1 MPNATTDQELQ
12 HLRNSLPDEVAIRRV
27 DERLSALGNVIACN
41 DHVAIVHAEIS
52 AETEQ
57 VISPENPQFLLI
69 FLVSGSRRS
78 AESGGIPC
86 GSCSELSRRQLLCP
100 QL

>member
-1 MPNATTDQELQ
+1 MLLYRWTIIF
-12 HLRNSLPDEVAIRRV
+12 SLPDSVQVRRI

-57 VISPENPQFLLI
+57 VHIVVFVIHVLK
-69 FLVSGSRRS
+69 SR
-78 AESGGIPC
+78 A
-86 GSCSELSRRQLLCP
+86 
-100 QL
+100 